1 MSASSSRLPTFPDAQ
16 QAQIIRANQRD
27 LFHVASLREQAESVL
42 RSWLGTRWLTRWDK
56 EVELGV
62 KLMYYGLSVGRAV
75 QTLGEEYTDIWE
87 YSFDGRTPSR
97 SLRAALIL
105 LPTLPS
111 YALAR
116 WGSHIG
122 ALSPR
127 MGELLKGLQVCLEV
141 GTEINLALFYLR
153 GTYYDLV
160 KRVLRIRHVSS
171 IPENPHARPPS
182 YSLLGILIAIRLL
195 HRLVTFLR
203 SRSQAASEKS
213 SGKRSLDSTNEM
225 FIDDRPVS
233 TLLGVS
239 ASESDVKPAEEDE
252 NTILDIT
259 SIPSRQ
265 RAGRTC
271 TLCLEERTDSCA
283 TECGHLFCWGCIVG
297 WGREKAEC
305 PLCRQAL
312 SLTRL
317 LPIYNI

>member
-1 MSASSSRLPTFPDAQ
+1 M
-16 QAQIIRANQRD
+16 
-27 LFHVASLREQAESVL
+27 
-42 RSWLGTRWLTRWDK
+42 
-56 EVELGV
+56 
-62 KLMYYGLSVGRAV
+62 
-75 QTLGEEYTDIWE
+75 
-87 YSFDGRTPSR
+87 
-97 SLRAALIL
+97 
-105 LPTLPS
+105 
-111 YALAR
+111 
-116 WGSHIG
+116 
-122 ALSPR
+122 
-127 MGELLKGLQVCLEV
+127 
-141 GTEINLALFYLR
+141 
-153 GTYYDLV
+153 
-160 KRVLRIRHVSS
+160 SS

-203 SRSQAASEKS
+203 SRSQAASEKF

-225 FIDDRPVS
+225 FVDDRPIS

-259 SIPSRQ
+259 SIPPRQ

-317 LPIYNI
+317 LPIYNL